1 MSWMETLN
9 SHHKLGKSGWTL
21 IILHREWLTLE
32 MLILMLILI
41 LWKRWTS
48 EIFITEITGPSLT
61 IHS

>member
-41 LWKRWTS
+41 LWKRWT
-48 EIFITEITGPSLT
+48 FIRFLLEKLQVRP
-61 IHS
+61 